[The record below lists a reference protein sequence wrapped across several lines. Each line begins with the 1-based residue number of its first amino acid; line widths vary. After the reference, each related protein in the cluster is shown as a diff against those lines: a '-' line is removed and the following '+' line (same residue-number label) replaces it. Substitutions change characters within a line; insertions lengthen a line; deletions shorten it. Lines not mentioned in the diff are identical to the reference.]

1 MHLTSPR
8 TIVLALGA
16 LLLLLGGWKALA
28 ALRADDEQLK
38 FITAPVLRGP
48 LVARVT
54 ATGSLSARVTVQVGS
69 QVSGRIQALS
79 ADFNSTVKKGQVIAR
94 LDRQLFEAGVEQ
106 ARANLAA
113 AQGNLTRA
121 RAEAADA
128 ERQARRADELHEQKL
143 VSQAERDTVR
153 SNAESAQA
161 GVAAAEGLVA
171 QARAALS
178 QARINLDY
186 TVITSPTN
194 GTVISRNVDV
204 GQTVAASLAAPI
216 LFVIAEDLRKMQVHT
231 SVAESDVGK
240 LKEGMPVV
248 FRVDAYPGEGFSGEL
263 TQIRNAPQLAQNV
276 VTYDAVLNVDNT
288 DLRLKPGM
296 TANVSFI
303 TAQRQDALLVSNAA
317 LRFRPS
323 AELLKTTLSAPQAQ
337 ATAQQRTL
345 WVLRAGLPAPV
356 LVEVGI
362 SDGSRTEISS
372 GELQAGN
379 EVITD
384 TTAAKPKTASQPTRL
399 F

>member
-1 MHLTSPR
+1 MRLKSPR
-8 TIVLALGA
+8 TIVVALSA
-16 LLLLLGGWKALA
+16 LLLVLLGGWKALA
-28 ALRADDEQLK
+28 LRSDDEVPK
-38 FITAPVLRGP
+38 FITAAALRGP
-48 LVARVT
+48 LMARVT
-54 ATGSLSARVTVQVGS
+54 ATGTLSARVTVQVGS

-121 RAEAADA
+121 RAEAANA
-128 ERQARRADELHEQKL
+128 ERQAGRGSELYDQKL
-143 VSQAERDTVR
+143 LSQAERDTVR

-186 TVITSPTN
+186 TVIASPTN

-231 SVAESDVGK
+231 NVAESDVGK

-248 FRVDAYPGEGFSGEL
+248 FSVDAYPGEGFSGEL
-263 TQIRNAPQLAQNV
+263 TQIRNAPQMAQNV
-276 VTYDAVLNVDNT
+276 VTYDAVLDVDNT

-303 TAQRQDALLVSNAA
+303 TAQRQDALLVPNAA

-323 AELLKTTLSAPQAQ
+323 AELLKTAPAPQSQ
-337 ATAQQRTL
+337 GTPQQRTL

-372 GELQAGN
+372 GELQAGD
-379 EVITD
+379 ELIAD

>member
-1 MHLTSPR
+1 MRLKSPR
-8 TIVLALGA
+8 TIAVVLCVLS
-16 LLLLLGGWKALA
+16 LLLLGGWKALS
-28 ALRADDEQLK
+28 LRNDDEAPK
-38 FITAPVLRGP
+38 FITAPALRGP

-54 ATGSLSARVTVQVGS
+54 ATGTLSARVTVQVGS

-79 ADFNSTVKKGQVIAR
+79 ADFNSTVKKGQIIAR

-121 RAEAADA
+121 RAEAANA
-128 ERQARRADELHEQKL
+128 ERQAGRGSELYDQKL
-143 VSQAERDTVR
+143 LSQAERDTVR

-186 TVITSPTN
+186 TVIASPTN

-248 FRVDAYPGEGFSGEL
+248 FSVDAYPGESFSGEL
-263 TQIRNAPQLAQNV
+263 TQIRNAPQMAQNV
-276 VTYDAVLNVDNT
+276 VTYDAVLDVDNT

-303 TAQRQDALLVSNAA
+303 TAQRQDALLVPNAA
-317 LRFRPS
+317 LRFRAS
-323 AELLKTTLSAPQAQ
+323 AELLKTTPPPQGSPR
-337 ATAQQRTL
+337 QRAL
-345 WVLRAGLPAPV
+345 WLLRAGLPMPV

-362 SDGSRTEISS
+362 SDGSRSEIIT
-372 GELQAGN
+372 GELQAGD
-379 EVITD
+379 ELITD
-384 TTAAKPKTASQPTRL
+384 TVVAKPKAVPQPTRL

>member
-1 MHLTSPR
+1 MRLKSPR
-8 TIVLALGA
+8 TIALALSVL
-16 LLLLLGGWKALA
+16 LLLLLGGWKVLSLRDDDA
-28 ALRADDEQLK
+28 APK
-38 FITAPVLRGP
+38 FITAPALRGP
-48 LVARVT
+48 LLARVT
-54 ATGSLSARVTVQVGS
+54 ATGTLSARVTVQVGS
-69 QVSGRIQALS
+69 QVSGRIQALA

-128 ERQARRADELHEQKL
+128 ERQAGRGDELYGQKL
-143 VSQAERDTVR
+143 LSQAERDTVR

-248 FRVDAYPGEGFSGEL
+248 FSVDAYPGEGFSGEL
-263 TQIRNAPQLAQNV
+263 TQIRNAPQMAQNV
-276 VTYDAVLNVDNT
+276 VTYNAVLDVENI

-303 TAQRQDALLVSNAA
+303 TAQRQDALSVPNAA

-323 AELLKTTLSAPQAQ
+323 AELLKTTPPQQATPQA
-337 ATAQQRTL
+337 RTL
-345 WVLRAGLPAPV
+345 WVLRAGLPVPV
-356 LVEVGI
+356 PVETGI
-362 SDGSRTEISS
+362 SDGSRTEIRS
-372 GELQAGN
+372 GELQAGD
-379 EVITD
+379 ELITD
-384 TTAAKPKTASQPTRL
+384 TTAAKPRTASQPIRL

>member
-1 MHLTSPR
+1 MRLKSPR
-8 TIVLALGA
+8 TIVVALSA
-16 LLLLLGGWKALA
+16 LLLVLLGGWKALA
-28 ALRADDEQLK
+28 LRSNDELPK
-38 FITAPVLRGP
+38 FITAAALRGP

-54 ATGSLSARVTVQVGS
+54 ATGTLSARVTVQVGS

-121 RAEAADA
+121 RAEAANA
-128 ERQARRADELHEQKL
+128 ERQAGRGSELYDQKL
-143 VSQAERDTVR
+143 LSQAERDTVR

-186 TVITSPTN
+186 TVIASPTN

-248 FRVDAYPGEGFSGEL
+248 FSVDAYPGEGFSGEL

-276 VTYDAVLNVDNT
+276 VTYDAVLDVENT

-303 TAQRQDALLVSNAA
+303 TAQRQDALLVPNAA

-323 AELLKTTLSAPQAQ
+323 AELLKTALPAPQSQDAP
-337 ATAQQRTL
+337 QQRTL

-356 LVEVGI
+356 LVQVGI

-372 GELQAGN
+372 GELQASD
-379 EVITD
+379 ELITD
-384 TTAAKPKTASQPTRL
+384 TTATKPKPASQPTRL